1 MWVLGEA
8 SGRRLPSYATFLE
21 KRRELPRA
29 MIMVCIAGA
38 PEGVGWVCGGTASCC
53 LYGRRRAADCLGCQR
68 ICGCFNPKQQWH
80 C

>member
-38 PEGVGWVCGGTASCC
+38 PEGGWLGVWG
-53 LYGRRRAADCLGCQR
+53 DCELL
-68 ICGCFNPKQQWH
+68 FVW
-80 C
+80 